1 MSNLRALYQE
11 VILDHSK
18 NPRNFRV
25 PDPVDRF
32 GHGINPLCGDKLTVY
47 LHVVE
52 GVIDDISFEGSGCAI
67 STASASMMTQQLK
80 GKKVEQANALFEQF
94 HELLTSA
101 VGEDTTDDELGKLSV
116 FSGVREFPMRVKC
129 ATLAWHTLQSALS
142 GEITA
147 ASTE

>member
-1 MSNLRALYQE
+1 MSDLRALYQE

-18 NPRNFRV
+18 NPRNFRT

-32 GHGINPLCGDKLTVY
+32 GNGVNPLCGDKLTVY
-47 LHVVE
+47 LHLVD

-80 GKKVEQANALFEQF
+80 GKTVEDANALFKQF
-94 HELLTSA
+94 HGLLTST
-101 VGEDTTDDELGKLSV
+101 VGEKTEGDRLGKLSV

-142 GEITA
+142 GDAAA